1 MMAAQPKPAAK
12 GSFFQKKEL
21 GLPIWAWALIV
32 AGGAGAFILYTRMKG
47 SSTSTGATSTAPT
60 TTTGSTGPGGFGV
73 GGNGGSGT
81 TPTSP
86 PAQILPGPPVPDQP
100 VTGPGV
106 APMQP
111 ASPPTP
117 ASPGNPSLPYQVQ
130 SGSGWWVGSPAQAQS
145 QPITDAAGNEY
156 EWLDGAEYMSMAN
169 SGIQVYYE
177 VLPGV
182 FVPVPAG
189 LAGLAGG
196 TPLYM
201 QVPSGTATNPS
212 APAAPQPVATAPAT
226 APTPVPVATGPS
238 QGAPVYN

>member
-1 MMAAQPKPAAK
+1 MMAAPAAG
-12 GSFFQKKEL
+12 GSPSFLQRKQL
-21 GLPIWAWALIV
+21 GLPVWAWALIF
-32 AGGAGAFILYTRMKG
+32 AGGAGAFILYTRMK
-47 SSTSTGATSTAPT
+47 SSSSAGAATTPPV

-73 GGNGGSGT
+73 GGYGGSGT
-81 TPTSP
+81 GGSGGTQPSP
-86 PAQILPGPPVPDQP
+86 NPRTQPAQILPNGQPFYGAVPPPTSP
-100 VTGPGV
+100 PN
-106 APMQP
+106 QP
-111 ASPPTP
+111 APS
-117 ASPGNPSLPYQVQ
+117 SPGNPSLPFQVQ

-156 EWLDGAEYMSMAN
+156 EWLDGAEYQSMAN

-212 APAAPQPVATAPAT
+212 APSTTSTAAAA
-226 APTPVPVATGPS
+226 
-238 QGAPVYN
+238 